1 MNDLEEAL
9 RNVKKSPGLD
19 IKRYEEWNN
28 KHGSAWFVYY
38 YELTINLKFLLFSL
52 VLSS

>member
-28 KHGSAWFVYY
+28 KHGSA
-38 YELTINLKFLLFSL
+38 
-52 VLSS
+52 